1 MFSRK
6 QPAATITAP
15 DFPCPRDAAP
25 SIPRYLQLARAI
37 HSRFTSEEDREI
49 AVLKQAQELAARKN
63 EAIMRSVNEVL
74 EFCEM
79 LRKVPDLKEILDRK
93 IEDITERLMTDKSTY
108 KVEDENIAVEYKAPF
123 YQVDMHMPE
132 HISLA
137 CVDDAYLQIS
147 FNPVKF
153 VITRNG
159 SEENST
165 VTKHLLMKQYRL
177 DANGAFL
184 HFTGKDGTVA
194 DPIADIITELRAKIG
209 REFFENSLMP
219 FLEREAVQAN
229 SPAGSQ

>member
-1 MFSRK
+1 MFTRK
-6 QPAATITAP
+6 HPVMTEAAP
-15 DFPCPRDAAP
+15 DLVHLSESTP

-37 HSRFTSEEDREI
+37 HSHFTSEEDKEMV
-49 AVLKQAQELAARKN
+49 VLKQAQELAALKN

-74 EFCEM
+74 EFCEI
-79 LRKVPDLKEILDRK
+79 LRKVPALKEALDRK
-93 IEDITERLMTDKSTY
+93 IDDIKQRLLSDKCTY
-108 KVEDENIAVEYKAPF
+108 TVEDETIAVEYKAPF

-153 VITRNG
+153 VVTRNG

-177 DANGAFL
+177 NANGTFL
-184 HFTGKDGTVA
+184 HFTGKDGTAA

-219 FLEREAVQAN
+219 FLEREAAVCQ
-229 SPAGSQ
+229 